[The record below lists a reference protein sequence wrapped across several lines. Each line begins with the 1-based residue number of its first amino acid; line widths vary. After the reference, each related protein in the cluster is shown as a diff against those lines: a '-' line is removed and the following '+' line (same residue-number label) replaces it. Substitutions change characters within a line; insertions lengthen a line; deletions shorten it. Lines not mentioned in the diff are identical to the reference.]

1 MNLRNRVALAG
12 GAVVLAALAVA
23 SLVLYPSLSTRL
35 KAQHDSALLAA
46 AQQAPDLVRA
56 FKQKAAGRTASPQ
69 GSADPK
75 ASASPKGAADPKASA
90 DPKGQGGDGSSGSPG
105 LDPGSVIPQ
114 RPFDVGSILLQFVVA
129 PVEVGPS
136 GGFVDVTA
144 TDVAVADGRHAPYFE
159 DVVYGGVG
167 YRVYT
172 APLIGNDG
180 TLVRAAVPTSVV
192 GTTLRRLELLLLCI
206 TAAGSVLAAL
216 AARLAAARVL
226 RPVRRLSDTVEHVTA
241 TQDLS
246 ARLTADG
253 NDEIARLTRSFAAMM
268 TALDDSVGAQRRLVA
283 DASHELRTPL
293 TSLTTNLELLG
304 EGAGVA
310 DPQAPL
316 LVSEA
321 RAQAAELTT
330 LVNDLVDLGR
340 YGSATRAHTEDVRV
354 DLLARRVV
362 DRAAARAPHLA
373 FSAELEPCMVHG
385 DPDALERAIG
395 NLVDNAVKWSPDGGP
410 VAVTTTRA
418 GAVSVSDRGPGIPAA
433 DLPYV
438 FDRFYR
444 SPTARSL
451 PGSGLGLAIV
461 RQIAETHGGGVAA
474 QPLEQGV
481 RLVLTLP
488 PAP

>member
-1 MNLRNRVALAG
+1 MSLRNRVALAG
-12 GAVVLAALAVA
+12 GAVVLAALVVA
-23 SLVLYPSLSTRL
+23 ALVLYPSLSSSLT
-35 KAQHDSALLAA
+35 AQHDSSLVAA
-46 AQQAPDLVRA
+46 AQQAPDLVAA
-56 FKQKAAGRTASPQ
+56 FKQKAAGTSEARKPDAAKDGRAT
-69 GSADPK
+69 GDPK
-75 ASASPKGAADPKASA
+75 ANGPTSAPDALS
-90 DPKGQGGDGSSGSPG
+90 
-105 LDPGSVIPQ
+105 PGSVIPQ
-114 RPFDVGSILLQFVVA
+114 RPVDVGSTLLQFVAA
-129 PVEVGPS
+129 PVMEGPS
-136 GGFVDVTA
+136 AGFADLTA
-144 TDVAVADGRHAPYFE
+144 TDVQVADGTRAPYFRYT
-159 DVVYGGVG
+159 DYGGVR

-172 APLIGNDG
+172 APLVGNDG

-192 GTTLRRLELLLLCI
+192 GATLHRLELLLLAI
-206 TAAGSVLAAL
+206 IAGGCVLAAL
-216 AARLAAARVL
+216 AARLAAGRVL
-226 RPVRRLSDTVEHVTA
+226 RPVRRLTDTVEHVTA

-246 ARLTADG
+246 ARLAADG
-253 NDEIARLTRSFAAMM
+253 KDEIARLTRSFAAMM
-268 TALDDSVGAQRRLVA
+268 SALDDSVGAQRRLVA

-304 EGAGVA
+304 EGTGVA

-316 LVSEA
+316 LVREA

-340 YGSATRAHTEDVRV
+340 YGSSPNGTHTEDVRL

-362 DRAAARAPHLA
+362 DRAATRAPHVEFTA
-373 FSAELEPCMVHG
+373 ALEPCMVHG

-395 NLVDNAVKWSPDGGP
+395 NLVDNAIKWSPDGGP
-410 VAVTTTRA
+410 VTVATTPA
-418 GAVSVSDRGPGIPAA
+418 GEVSVTDRGPGIPAA

-444 SPTARSL
+444 SPAARSL
-451 PGSGLGLAIV
+451 PGSGLGLSIV

-474 QPLEQGV
+474 QPLGQGV